1 MSPLAGPDGTQ
12 GGTRAYYP
20 VDRGFYFNGAL
31 DEATVDRIF
40 QFLEWSLTEGS
51 DLRYWGVE
59 GETYSVLE
67 DGTKIFI
74 NDADRSDDYKD
85 TQIEPLKFIGLPE
98 ELKVV
103 NDNAKAKFEKNG
115 IGDLYDY
122 WAGRIEEYNSNRFY
136 DYKDRFVISP
146 TYTEIGS
153 IITETY
159 LAPITGSVILDH
171 NVTRERYNA
180 AVRTWLA
187 SGGQKIIDE
196 VNELQKD
203 KSKPSY

>member
-1 MSPLAGPDGTQ
+1 M
-12 GGTRAYYP
+12 
-20 VDRGFYFNGAL
+20 
-31 DEATVDRIF
+31 
-40 QFLEWSLTEGS
+40 
-51 DLRYWGVE
+51 
-59 GETYSVLE
+59 
-67 DGTKIFI
+67 
-74 NDADRSDDYKD
+74 
-85 TQIEPLKFIGLPE
+85 
-98 ELKVV
+98 
-103 NDNAKAKFEKNG
+103 
-115 IGDLYDY
+115 YDY